1 MMNPPTVEQF
11 LSALIQEPV
20 DDEQY
25 ELKKWQ
31 ATNFLRDRARELQE
45 LVMEQ
50 ALSKDVRLRAAECS
64 NAVRQE
70 LRP

>member
-1 MMNPPTVEQF
+1 MTPPTVEQF

-25 ELKKWQ
+25 ELKKWK
-31 ATNFLRDRARELQE
+31 ATNFLISCAREWQE

-50 ALSKDVRLRAAECS
+50 ALSKDDRLRAAECS
-64 NAVRQE
+64 NAIRQE
-70 LRP
+70 MRP

>member
-1 MMNPPTVEQF
+1 MMIPSVEQF

-25 ELKKWQ
+25 ELKKWR
-31 ATNFLRDRARELQE
+31 ATNYLIQVAKDWQDLVTDRELD
-45 LVMEQ
+45 
-50 ALSKDVRLRAAECS
+50 KDVRLRAAECS